1 LYLWRHK
8 QQNDNEYATIRNEI
22 ARTTESTEIARRIA
36 ELENVIGTGKLI
48 GAQTQETKTAADVN
62 LARLDEIGAEIALKY
77 NQIWKNKQ
85 EAAQGWKQLE
95 IAAKDVY
102 VKEYGIDIQAL
113 VTQRGQNMN
122 YTLEGWKTEMNTY
135 TQKLINNQN
144 IQMKMKELGFEYEK
158 MDTESRNNIF
168 RILGMIGAAAM

>member
-1 LYLWRHK
+1 M
-8 QQNDNEYATIRNEI
+8 
-22 ARTTESTEIARRIA
+22 
-36 ELENVIGTGKLI
+36 
-48 GAQTQETKTAADVN
+48 
-62 LARLDEIGAEIALKY
+62 ARLDEIGAEIALKY